1 MVLGYQALHNAE
13 AINLEMG
20 RFAGL
25 GDFVSQVG
33 ALRHDVALA
42 VRELAEGFSDVDVRL
57 LRGVIAEEV
66 GRYFSERLSVPRTT
80 VFDVFDRL
88 GVVELRDVGGRLA
101 SVLAEELDHEQA
113 GEVAALWDSHL
124 DTHGCLTVDEQVG
137 LAVKYLRDRGGL
149 RDVGY
154 LLDAGSNEAE
164 RG

>member
-1 MVLGYQALHNAE
+1 MVLGYQARHNAE

-20 RFAGL
+20 RFGGL
-25 GDFVSQVG
+25 GGFVSQVG

-42 VRELAEGFSDVDVRL
+42 VRELVESFSGVDVWL
-57 LRGVIAEEV
+57 LRVVITEGVDL
-66 GRYFSERLSVPRTT
+66 YFSERLSVPRTT
-80 VFDVFDRL
+80 GFDVFDRL
-88 GVVELRDVGGRLA
+88 SVVELRDLDGRLA

-124 DTHGCLTVDEQVG
+124 DTHGCLTVDEQIG

-149 RDVGY
+149 RDVAY
-154 LLDAGSNEAE
+154 LLDAGRNEAE